1 MGGEANS
8 SHCTCMPY
16 DCNIA
21 SCEYSGEHRGLIPV
35 DIGYSMPPTRPV
47 LSHAG
52 PNCSLSTF
60 VVLGDSYV

>member
-1 MGGEANS
+1 
-8 SHCTCMPY
+8 MPY

-21 SCEYSGEHRGLIPV
+21 SCEYSIENRGLIPM

-52 PNCSLSTF
+52 PNCSLFTF